1 LHEEIGEGAVLL
13 FRKGW
18 QEMLKFT
25 LATAVLRF
33 KRPSMRTVGAI
44 HDPVHEA
51 MHARTRSRAA
61 VRRLR
66 ASSVHDPYV
75 DLAPLDLTR
84 RH

>member
-1 LHEEIGEGAVLL
+1 
-13 FRKGW
+13 
-18 QEMLKFT
+18 MLKFT

-33 KRPSMRTVGAI
+33 KRSSMRTVGAI

-51 MHARTRSRAA
+51 MHARTRSRDAT
-61 VRRLR
+61 RRLR

-75 DLAPLDLTR
+75 DLSPLDLTR